1 MNIQNKYKKW
11 ILLEAILCT
20 LIPVALLVSALPFF
34 VLTSVQIFNPL
45 DSRTLLERI
54 LLFLGSWAGIV
65 GLLAIWYCVIKLLRS
80 ERFSVAYLIVGAIG
94 GAWASWDITVS
105 TNPLSSLI
113 ICLPVWILVL
123 HVVYMRLGSKRKFED
138 GAVIWP
144 SGRECMSYL
153 KPSGDRIGFTIFRT
167 KEGGRMQNIL
177 VTSSIQYVDGTPVSG
192 DLKREIIA
200 RCKIYFEEEDEDVY
214 TE

>member
-1 MNIQNKYKKW
+1 MNIQKKYKKW
-11 ILLEAILCT
+11 ILLEAVLCT

-45 DSRTLLERI
+45 DSRTLSERI
-54 LLFLGSWAGIV
+54 LLFLGSWAGVV
-65 GLLAIWYCVIKLLRS
+65 GLLAIWYCVVKLLRS
-80 ERFSVAYLIVGAIG
+80 ERFAVAYLIVGAIG

-123 HVVYMRLGSKRKFED
+123 HIVYMRFSPRRKFED
-138 GAVIWP
+138 GAMIWP
-144 SGRECMSYL
+144 SGKERVSYIW
-153 KPSGDRIGFTIFRT
+153 PSGNRVDFTLLSA
-167 KEGGRMQNIL
+167 KEDGVVKNTL
-177 VTSSIQYVDGTPVSG
+177 LTSSILYADGTPVPG

-200 RCKIYFEEEDEDVY
+200 RCKIYIEEKGEAVFIS
-214 TE
+214 